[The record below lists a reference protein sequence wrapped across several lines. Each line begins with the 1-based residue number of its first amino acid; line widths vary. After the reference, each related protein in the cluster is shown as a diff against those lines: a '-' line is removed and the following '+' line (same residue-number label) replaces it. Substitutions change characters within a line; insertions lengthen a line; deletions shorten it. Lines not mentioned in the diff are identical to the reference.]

1 MAEKCLRKE
10 GLLMLDFQ
18 YKEHVLEIVDE
29 WRKSEKIYSVRD
41 KNKKISKS
49 TISPIIDIY
58 EYSLEN
64 VNNEEREKFLRK
76 HLQTLSTSNAIIING
91 NERKDLIKFIKDFL
105 NDKKVMALTHE
116 QQLFMLQWLRRLL

>member
-1 MAEKCLRKE
+1 
-10 GLLMLDFQ
+10 MLDFQ

-29 WRKSEKIYSVRD
+29 WRKSEKIYSDRD